1 MIWGWGGAFLLFTSK
16 RDDRKKPKSIK
27 IINSFSILGL
37 NTYKRHLTAVRRFQL
52 VKFIREDYKID
63 DISEV
68 LSYMC
73 NVFIFVKESKRQMA
87 CEHFFNGFYSEVVL
101 I

>member
-1 MIWGWGGAFLLFTSK
+1 MGLGRGIFALYFKK
-16 RDDRKKPKSIK
+16 RQQKKTKSIK

-37 NTYKRHLTAVRRFQL
+37 NTYKRHLTAIRRFQL

-73 NVFIFVKESKRQMA
+73 NVFIFIKESKRQMA
-87 CEHFFNGFYSEVVL
+87 CEHFFNGFYSEIVL

>member
-87 CEHFFNGFYSEVVL
+87 CEHFLMAFIQRLY
-101 I
+101 